1 MNDYETHLEQL
12 SEVMVLAARYGPS
25 PSLERQY
32 AEIRRWM
39 LGHWKPAEA
48 RWHRGDAVEDFFA
61 VPTLEGQLEL
71 PDARLNARIESMRAA
86 LLSKAGQPAHQVV
99 H

>member
-1 MNDYETHLEQL
+1 MTDFESQLDQL
-12 SEVMVLAARYGPS
+12 SEVMVSAARYGPS

-39 LGHWKPAEA
+39 LGHWKPQQK
-48 RWHRGDAVEDFFA
+48 RWHTGDAVEDFFA

-71 PDARLNARIESMRAA
+71 PDARLSARIDSMRDA
-86 LLSKAGQPAHQVV
+86 LLSKAGQPAGQVV